1 MTMRRQ
7 PLFAGL
13 VIDEEG
19 RPVEEGWVGEEP
31 CYVVDDRGFRLH
43 IAAEKVDRQVLQHL
57 RALVEGHEEMLAQQ
71 AASMMG
77 AEDPFSL
84 AALVQQFK
92 HLDQHLEQ
100 LLQVGLPDEVRA
112 YLGMAGFRVR
122 IDIHG
127 EVVEVL
133 LPGMTTEEE

>member
-1 MTMRRQ
+1 MMRQ

-13 VIDEEG
+13 VIDEED
-19 RPVEEGWVGEEP
+19 RPVEVGQVGDEP
-31 CYVVDDRGFRLH
+31 CYIVNDQGFRFH

-57 RALVEGHEEMLAQQ
+57 RALVEGHEEILAQQ
-71 AASMMG
+71 AAQMVG

-84 AALVQQFK
+84 AALEQQFK
-92 HLDQHLEQ
+92 NLDQHLEQ

-122 IDIHG
+122 INLHG
-127 EVVEVL
+127 EVLEVRF
-133 LPGMTTEEE
+133 PGMDPGEE